1 MHDDARRRHRRKQ
14 LRNHARR
21 QERQTRIAHHFIEPA
36 HRIELNQVVHIRGE
50 FVTTQIDHI
59 DRRAMR
65 FEISRRREQA
75 GFAVLKAPDI
85 PSILVET
92 AFISNPDEERKLQI
106 PAYRQQMADAIY
118 DGIRQYFASHP
129 PLKRNVTV

>member
-1 MHDDARRRHRRKQ
+1 
-14 LRNHARR
+14 
-21 QERQTRIAHHFIEPA
+21 
-36 HRIELNQVVHIRGE
+36 
-50 FVTTQIDHI
+50 
-59 DRRAMR
+59 MR